1 MDFRNVAIIAH
12 VDHGKTTLVDAL
24 LKQSWTFRENQ
35 EVWTCLMD
43 SNDQEKERGITIY
56 SKNTAVTYKDTKI
69 NIIDTP
75 WHADFSSEVERVLR
89 MVDSVIL
96 VVDAYEGPMPQ
107 TKFVLKKSIELWLKP
122 LVVINKIDKP
132 TARVDYVVDEIFDL
146 MEKLGANDEQLDF
159 PVVYAAARD
168 GIAKLSMDEESD
180 NIIPLFESILEN
192 VPPAPSDTEAPFRMQ
207 IANLDY
213 DNFLGRMW
221 VGRIY
226 EWKVKV
232 GQQVVIIGNDWVKRK
247 WKIADI
253 LVTQWL
259 NKVKVKE
266 AVAWDIVQIA
276 WISDIFVWETVCENE
291 EQEALPAI
299 TIDEPTYKMKF
310 LVNNS
315 PFAGREWK
323 YVTSRQIR
331 ERLEKEMETNV
342 WLKINFLWDEFEV
355 AGRWELHLSVLI
367 ETMRREWF
375 ELQVGAPE
383 VVMKE
388 ENGQKLEPIEEVTI
402 FTPSEFA
409 GSIIERLWKRKWE
422 MQHMEE
428 DENGQTTLV
437 FKIPSR
443 WLIWFKG
450 DFVTMT
456 KWEWILASTLLWYE
470 PYKGKIEKREV
481 WAMISG
487 ENGKAMTYS
496 LWNLQERWPI
506 FIEPWTEVY
515 EWMVIGEYL
524 KWWDLVVNPCKNKK
538 LTNMRA
544 SGSDEAMKLTPPR
557 LMTLEQSI
565 DYIWPDEYVEITP
578 TKVRIR
584 KIYLTE
590 NERKKH
596 KKG

>member
-276 WISDIFVWETVCENE
+276 GISDIFVWETVCENE

-388 ENGQKLEPIEEVTI
+388 VDGQKLEPIEEVTI

-584 KIYLTE
+584 KKYLTE